1 MRPER
6 TGPIAGVVL
15 AAGSSARMG
24 TNKLLLELGGELVIR
39 RAVRRTLEAGLDPA
53 LVVLGHDADK
63 IRGALAGL
71 PRQPTLNPDW
81 AHGMSASLRA
91 GIAQVPPAAI
101 AASGT

>member
-71 PRQPTLNPDW
+71 PCRPVLNPDW
-81 AHGMSASLRA
+81 ADGMS
-91 GIAQVPPAAI
+91 V
-101 AASGT
+101 